1 MDSLIFEL
9 QIVFYFQLFLSANVH
24 HSHLRRPFCVFWVL
38 VFNYFSD
45 VLLGQ
50 RSKPGSHVFASSMT
64 GSINPK
70 RADLTWVL
78 LEIIDMI
85 IVKSAAKWLPM
96 RWFRNFTVRFRPIR
110 KEIVGWMYNN
120 ANIKFYYNNNDS
132 WKSINQI
139 QKYSL
144 VWNWVW

>member
-1 MDSLIFEL
+1 
-9 QIVFYFQLFLSANVH
+9 
-24 HSHLRRPFCVFWVL
+24 
-38 VFNYFSD
+38 
-45 VLLGQ
+45 
-50 RSKPGSHVFASSMT
+50 MT
-64 GSINPK
+64 GSIKPK
-70 RADLTWVL
+70 RADLSWVL

-85 IVKSAAKWLPM
+85 IVKSAAKWRPM
-96 RWFRNFTVRFRPIR
+96 RLFQKFTVQFRPIR

-144 VWNWVW
+144 VWNRVW

>member
-1 MDSLIFEL
+1 
-9 QIVFYFQLFLSANVH
+9 
-24 HSHLRRPFCVFWVL
+24 
-38 VFNYFSD
+38 
-45 VLLGQ
+45 
-50 RSKPGSHVFASSMT
+50 MT
-64 GSINPK
+64 GSIKPK
-70 RADLTWVL
+70 RADLSWVL

-85 IVKSAAKWLPM
+85 IVKSAAKWRPM
-96 RWFRNFTVRFRPIR
+96 RWFQKFTVHFRPIR

-144 VWNWVW
+144 VWNRVW